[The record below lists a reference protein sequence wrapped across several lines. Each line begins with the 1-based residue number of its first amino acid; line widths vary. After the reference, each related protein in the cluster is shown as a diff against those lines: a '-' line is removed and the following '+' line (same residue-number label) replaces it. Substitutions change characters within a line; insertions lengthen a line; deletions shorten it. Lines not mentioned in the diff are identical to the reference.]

1 MLGTGLLIKQRMDF
15 PVRSPDECGN
25 FKEALIQSAR
35 TGPAT
40 LTMMIHRALRKVTAV
55 PWKAAATIT
64 PVPMLMCGKVS
75 HMNLIDGSPY
85 SEK

>member
-1 MLGTGLLIKQRMDF
+1 MLETGLLIKQRMDF

-55 PWKAAATIT
+55 PWASQ
-64 PVPMLMCGKVS
+64 PGVLLLPMYAKSGPPK
-75 HMNLIDGSPY
+75 
-85 SEK
+85 